1 MFSRQAVQMDSFISG
16 FFKDINDGLHLGV
29 LKASSSD
36 GCSYVRVGF
45 IKDINEGLYRCSQG
59 KQFRWMLLSPGLS
72 RLLMKDYI

>member
-16 FFKDINDGLHLGV
+16 FFKDINDGLYLGV

-45 IKDINEGLYRCSQG
+45 IKDINEGLYIGVLKASSSDGCSYLRVYQG
-59 KQFRWMLLSPGLS
+59 
-72 RLLMKDYI
+72 Y